1 MYSVPEQGTT
11 IKLYVPR
18 HRGAETSLRPRP
30 ELYNPQGNRET
41 ILVVE
46 DEEAILEMVIGML
59 KSLNY
64 TVLSANRPLNAM
76 AVASSLAGNIDLLLT
91 DVVMPKMTGTELEA
105 KLKLKYPELKTLF
118 MSGYTSNVIV
128 QQGILDSDV
137 KFIQKPFTKNELA
150 SKLFEVL
157 NRQPEIHK

>member
-1 MYSVPEQGTT
+1 
-11 IKLYVPR
+11 
-18 HRGAETSLRPRP
+18 
-30 ELYNPQGNRET
+30 
-41 ILVVE
+41 
-46 DEEAILEMVIGML
+46 
-59 KSLNY
+59 
-64 TVLSANRPLNAM
+64 
-76 AVASSLAGNIDLLLT
+76 
-91 DVVMPKMTGTELEA
+91 MTGTELEA

-157 NRQPEIHK
+157 NRQPEIRK